1 MRNNKGITLISLVI
15 YIAVVFVVIAT
26 LMRVTTYFNSNMR
39 DVADVTFETEFDKLN
54 LYLLDESKKI
64 GNEIQEITDGVQ
76 ISFTSGNKYTYN
88 AEDKIVYLNDNIKIC
103 ENVES
108 CSFEQ
113 KTAEN
118 GKNVISLIITIKES
132 TKTIEYVM
140 TETRTEQIINELDY
154 TWNTVN
160 VVTE

>member
-26 LMRVTTYFNSNMR
+26 LMRVTTYFSSNMR

-64 GNEIQEITDGVQ
+64 GNEILEITDGVQ

-108 CSFEQ
+108 CIFEQ
-113 KTAEN
+113 KTAQN
-118 GKNVISLIITIKES
+118 GKNVISLTITIKES
-132 TKTIEYVM
+132 TKTIEFVM
-140 TETRTEQIINELDY
+140 AETRTEQIINELDY
-154 TWNTVN
+154 T
-160 VVTE
+160 